1 MIQLKVYPAE
11 GASSDESIF
20 LDLYETQPI
29 KLTLSI
35 EDVTNADATSV
46 FSRTFKVP
54 GSRANNI
61 FFKNAFEIDGT
72 DFDITIKKPAEILVD
87 GSEFK
92 TGHVRLQKIFVN
104 EDQDQIDY
112 ELLFLGETRDFS
124 SAIGELTMCQLDL
137 TNFTWDDLP
146 VSYEEALGNGI
157 SLYEGQPDLTAITDS
172 WDAYP
177 EGGVN
182 DGLANGDILY
192 PLIDHGNVYDDNGN
206 VQDSTISGKTMDN
219 SFTDPNHKLNV
230 TRFKPMFRAKRLW
243 DQIFE
248 NAGYT
253 YESEFLDSDQ
263 FRHMYVS
270 AFGNQES
277 NEILTGQVTTGLFE
291 YFEGNTNT
299 GNPNNGIDNYMYCSN
314 QVIASPSYYVG
325 LPDVQSG
332 GAGSY
337 FIGTGTA
344 SQTGGYYAMEAGAQV
359 DAQQQDS
366 DSGYTSINCRVVLLY
381 FPPGTTPGA
390 NPSTGTV
397 LQTGNWAS
405 NGNWSSFS
413 YDSRT
418 TSVANQPQVDGL
430 FQVYIESEVSYDISQ
445 VGQTYWKCIAAPG
458 DYFSIRDLDCEYQQ
472 IDYIKDVITMF
483 RLVMQPDV
491 LRPNHFI
498 IEPWQNFIGSGDVY
512 DWSNKLI
519 REKDFVSEPLF
530 NTQSAQIEYTMQEDE
545 DFINTFHQDNNK
557 HAYGW
562 LRFNSQNELLKGKRE
577 VEVLGIAP
585 TPIDQIPFNSN
596 HTAEEFIIP
605 QIYELDGT
613 DRVAIKPKTRFLF
626 YNGLID
632 LDNTHQWYFIQ
643 GNNTAYSSYALVSPY
658 EYFPVENIAGS
669 PGPPVVEAVSTLNL
683 NFANDTRYFLDPNP
697 GSQYFETPNTIFE
710 SFWARYISS
719 LYNKF
724 SRRVTAYFTLN
735 NVDLQNLTFDD
746 VIFIDGKYYR
756 PEKII
761 DAQIG
766 ERTAVKCELITVKD
780 QRIFWP
786 NEPLTGF
793 SIIVNDGQCF
803 GDQGSVQ
810 VTTNGTPNF
819 TWTITGTGQTGVYA
833 ATPGQAPYIFT
844 IDNVPLGT
852 DELIV
857 TDNFGRTSIITFTVN
872 NNNTTPVTTTFTSVD
887 PTDCQ
892 APCNGSINVQVTSG
906 GLPAQITWQDGGT
919 GFNRTG
925 LCPGDYLFYVTDSN
939 GCQSAVTTVALTC
952 DQSIDYYEIREHLNN
967 CTQVSATV
975 LVADVTQA
983 VGTTPQVGDTVGIT
997 TSGRCYVVTGIT
1009 QDQPSYFI
1017 DQIYA
1022 DCASCTPTQPDS
1034 YQLESCDTQGQF
1046 SYVDRS
1052 VVLQPNQVVDFTTTA
1067 GCWIVRGDYVNPP
1080 FINQVDNVY
1089 ATCADCAT
1097 SFTYYAYACDTISFP
1112 PRQFDSPT
1120 ALNIGGVYKILDGP
1134 DAGICVEILQLQD
1147 STGSNDT
1154 IDATTEYTDCDD
1166 CQGITPPQP
1175 QVCTTITNS
1184 SFVNET
1190 YSYTFNGSS
1199 FSNQPIGS
1207 GQQVTIC
1214 AETNSVTTSS
1224 TNVTVNYGSR
1234 LCTSAESCNLFICQE
1249 YRIENLSAFPEG
1261 NYKYTD
1267 CNGNL
1272 VTNVLAIGN
1281 SVVVC
1286 AIKPPKTTG
1295 GMDVEATGSLCI

>member
-1 MIQLKVYPAE
+1 MIQLKVYPAV

-54 GSRANNI
+54 GSRVNNI
-61 FFKNAFEIDGT
+61 FFKNAFEINGT
-72 DFDITIKKPAEILVD
+72 DFDITIKKPAEVLVD
-87 GSEFK
+87 GAEFK
-92 TGHVRLQKIFVN
+92 VGHVRLQKIFVN

-157 SLYEGQPDLTAITDS
+157 SNYVDQPTRATIEDS

-177 EGGVN
+177 EGGVD

-192 PLIDHGNVYDDNGN
+192 PLIDHGNVYDNNGN
-206 VQDSTISGKTMDN
+206 VQDSTIAGKTMDN

-230 TRFKPMFRAKRLW
+230 ARFKPMFRAKRLW

-291 YFEGNTNT
+291 YFEGNTNQ
-299 GNPNNGIDNYMYCSN
+299 GNPNNDIDLYMYCSN
-314 QVIASPSYYVG
+314 QVVASPSYYVG
-325 LPDVQSG
+325 LPDGQSG

-337 FIGTGTA
+337 FISTGTA
-344 SQTGGYYAMEAGAQV
+344 QPTGGYYAMEGGAQV
-359 DAQQQDS
+359 DAQRENS
-366 DSGYTSINCRVVLLY
+366 DYGYTSINCRVVLLY
-381 FPPGTTPGA
+381 FDPVTDPNTGITSPPSPGA

-397 LQTGNWAS
+397 LQTGNWSS
-405 NGNWSSFS
+405 NGGWSSFS

-418 TSVANQPQVDGL
+418 GGTQPEIDGL
-430 FQVYIESEVSYDISQ
+430 FQVYIESALSYDISS

-458 DYFSIRDLDCEYQQ
+458 DYFAIRDLDCEYQQ

-512 DWSNKLI
+512 DWSNKMI
-519 REKDFVSEPLF
+519 REKDIVSEPLF
-530 NTQSAQIEYTMQEDE
+530 NTQSAQIEFTMQEDE
-545 DFINTFHQDNNK
+545 DFINTFHQDSNK

-585 TPIDQIPFNSN
+585 TPIDQIPFNNN

-605 QIYELDGT
+605 QIFELDGT
-613 DRVAIKPKTRFLF
+613 DRIAIKPKTRFLF

-632 LDNTHQWYFIQ
+632 LNNTHQWYFIQ
-643 GNNTAYSSYALVSPY
+643 GNSTAYSSYALVSPY

-697 GSQYFETPNTIFE
+697 GTQYFETPNTIFE

-724 SRRVTAYFTLN
+724 SKRLTAYFTLN

-766 ERTAVKCELITVKD
+766 NRTAVKCELITVKD
-780 QRIFWP
+780 QRVFWP

-793 SIIVNDGQCF
+793 SIIVTDGQCF
-803 GDQGSVQ
+803 GDLGTIQ

-819 TWTITGTGQTGVYA
+819 TWSFAATGQTGTYA
-833 ATPGQAPYIFT
+833 APAGAAPYIFT
-844 IDNVPLGT
+844 IPNVPLGSDT
-852 DELIV
+852 LTV
-857 TDNFGRTSIITFTVN
+857 TDSVGRSSIISFTVAN
-872 NNNTTPVTTTFTSVD
+872 NNNNPITSTFTATD
-887 PTDCQ
+887 PTDC
-892 APCNGSINVQVTSG
+892 APTPCDGSINVQVTAG
-906 GLPAQITWQDGGT
+906 ALPATILYTDGST
-919 GFNRTG
+919 LFNRTG
-925 LCPGDYLFYVTDSN
+925 LCEGTYEYVITDN
-939 GCQSAVTTVALTC
+939 TGCQSAPTTVTLTC
-952 DQSIDYYEIREHLNN
+952 DDP
-967 CTQVSATV
+967 A
-975 LVADVTQA
+975 
-983 VGTTPQVGDTVGIT
+983 
-997 TSGRCYVVTGIT
+997 
-1009 QDQPSYFI
+1009 
-1017 DQIYA
+1017 
-1022 DCASCTPTQPDS
+1022 QPDG
-1034 YQLESCDTQGQF
+1034 YKLESCTSPGTY
-1046 SYVDRS
+1046 SYADRNITLT
-1052 VVLQPNQVVDFTTTA
+1052 VGDIVDFTTSA
-1067 GCWIVRGDYVNPP
+1067 GCWEVIGDQISPP
-1080 FINQVDNVY
+1080 FVNVVDNIY
-1089 ATCADCAT
+1089 ATCADCNVG
-1097 SFTYYAYACDTISFP
+1097 YAYDVFACDATVANTFNSTTP
-1112 PRQFDSPT
+1112 
-1120 ALNIGGVYKILDGP
+1120 LVIGGVYKILDGTHAGTCVTIISIDVP
-1134 DAGICVEILQLQD
+1134 DAN
-1147 STGSNDT
+1147 NDN
-1154 IDATTEYTDCDD
+1154 IDPTSYTDCDD
-1166 CQGITPPQP
+1166 CQGIAPPPAQKCHD
-1175 QVCTTITNS
+1175 VTNTATSTTHT
-1184 SFVNET
+1184 FDYTLGTTT
-1190 YSYTFNGSS
+1190 YT
-1199 FSNQPIGS
+1199 NQPVGPGQTFVLCANVGS
-1207 GQQVTIC
+1207 IV
-1214 AETNSVTTSS
+1214 TSS
-1224 TNVTVNYGSR
+1224 PDLQVAVGKLT
-1234 LCTSAESCNLFICQE
+1234 CTSTLNCRFPSPDDCQE
-1249 YRIENLSAFPEG
+1249 WTLTNEG
-1261 NYKYTD
+1261 SFAGWYTYTD
-1267 CNGNL
+1267 CNDQPQSGTIPLGQSINFCS
-1272 VTNVLAIGN
+1272 IG
-1281 SVVVC
+1281 
-1286 AIKPPKTTG
+1286 PPNFDAGITSNYEG
-1295 GMDVEATGSLCI
+1295 LC